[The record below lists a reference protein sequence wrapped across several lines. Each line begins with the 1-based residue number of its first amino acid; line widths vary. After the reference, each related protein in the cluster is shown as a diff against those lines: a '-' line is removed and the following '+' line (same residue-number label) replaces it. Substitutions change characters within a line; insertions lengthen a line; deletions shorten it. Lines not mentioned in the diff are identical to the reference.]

1 MAHYYRQVEPVA
13 KENAMRCAVRPWDQ
27 RGYVMSR
34 SLFFVLAL
42 LAGCASVHSLE
53 NLPLVW
59 APEREPKASAGAA
72 PADFLKTK
80 LKVAPLTDSREKP
93 KLIGE
98 NREGA
103 RPQPVTTSDDV
114 SAFVTEHFK
123 ALLMGAGLN
132 VVDSGESAIIKGDV
146 QQFFVVETGTYA
158 GEVRL
163 QIVVTDPAGNT
174 LWQGVTSGSSTR
186 FGRSGW
192 ARNYYESLSDALT
205 LATSSLLQER
215 SFQAAIAPKH

>member
-1 MAHYYRQVEPVA
+1 MNKGLV
-13 KENAMRCAVRPWDQ
+13 W
-27 RGYVMSR
+27 
-34 SLFFVLAL
+34 VLAL
-42 LAGCASVHSLE
+42 LAGCAAVHSLE

-72 PADFLKTK
+72 PADFFKTK
-80 LKVAPLTDSREKP
+80 VKVEPFTDSRDKP

-98 NREGA
+98 NREAA

-123 ALLMGAGLN
+123 ALLVGAGLN
-132 VVDSGESAIIKGDV
+132 VVDSGESAVIKGDI
-146 QQFFVVETGTYA
+146 QQFFVVETSTYV

-163 QIVVTDPAGNT
+163 QMEVTDPAGKT

-205 LATSSLLQER
+205 LATSSLLQDH
-215 SFQAAIAPKH
+215 SFQAAITSKR

>member
-1 MAHYYRQVEPVA
+1 MTKRLL
-13 KENAMRCAVRPWDQ
+13 
-27 RGYVMSR
+27 SI
-34 SLFFVLAL
+34 LAL
-42 LAGCASVHSLE
+42 LAGCAAVYSLE

-72 PADFLKTK
+72 PAEFFKTK
-80 LKVAPLTDSREKP
+80 VKVAPFTDSRDKP

-98 NREGA
+98 NREGP

-114 SAFVTEHFK
+114 SVFVTEHFK
-123 ALLMGAGLN
+123 ALLVGAGLN
-132 VVDSGESAIIKGDV
+132 VVDSGESAVIKGDI
-146 QQFFVVETGTYA
+146 QQFFVTETSTYV

-163 QIVVTDPAGNT
+163 QIMITDPAGKT

-205 LATSSLLQER
+205 LATSSVLQER
-215 SFQAAIAPKH
+215 SFQAAMTLKH